1 MKRLLYLLIVLLT
14 ITAGCGQG
22 TVKVKESEGKNAVKN
37 FVLSEVWKSDT
48 LLRTPES
55 AIYDSERDILY
66 VTNVNLEP
74 RLKDGNGFISKVN
87 TDGKI
92 TELKWVE
99 GLNAPKGT
107 AIVADTL
114 YVADIDELVLIDIIK
129 GDIIRKVTI
138 AGIGMINDITSDDDG
153 NLFISDTDSNKI
165 YRYSGGRMS
174 VWLDKGLDR
183 PNGLLAEKERVLLA
197 SMGSMD
203 FVSLDIDSGT
213 KKIIATGINRGDG
226 IAFTGIQGCYLLS
239 DWSGEIFMINEETGK
254 ISLLKTID
262 QHINTADICYIPGKN
277 LLIVPTFSK
286 NFLWAFNLEEK

>member
-213 KKIIATGINRGDG
+213 KKIIATG
-226 IAFTGIQGCYLLS
+226 AT
-239 DWSGEIFMINEETGK
+239 E
-254 ISLLKTID
+254 
-262 QHINTADICYIPGKN
+262 
-277 LLIVPTFSK
+277 
-286 NFLWAFNLEEK
+286 